1 METWLSKMEQ
11 QLTRVMDSLRWPLT
25 TLTGLLIASLVLA
38 WALWLRG
45 HRARVRTL
53 FSQRRREE
61 AEAQREEA
69 DARAMEA
76 EARIAQARRNLGEHR
91 VWTEAPQL
99 LTTEERQQI
108 EVHQHSPDLSW
119 WRN

>member
-1 METWLSKMEQ
+1 MEAWLSEMEQ
-11 QLTRVMDSLRWPLT
+11 QLTRVMDGLRWPFS
-25 TLTGLLIASLVLA
+25 TLTGLLLASLVLG

-45 HRARVRTL
+45 RRARVRTL

-69 DARAMEA
+69 DARTMEA
-76 EARIAQARRNLGEHR
+76 ETRIAQARRNLGEHR

-108 EVHQHSPDLSW
+108 AAHQQSPDHSW
-119 WRN
+119 WPN